1 MVNTHGSKMRMSPS
15 LARFLFAAALCSP
28 AMVLSQAAPAPA
40 PAAPTG
46 PAPGA
51 NGPNVGSVAPDF
63 SLPGATRYG
72 RLQNPVK
79 LSDFRGQTVVL
90 AFFFQARTKG

>member
-1 MVNTHGSKMRMSPS
+1 MRMSPS

-28 AMVLSQAAPAPA
+28 AMVLSQAVPAPA

-51 NGPNVGSVAPDF
+51 NGPKVGSVAPDF

-79 LSDFRGQTVVL
+79 LSDYRGQTVVL
-90 AFFFQARTKG
+90 AFFFEARTKG

>member
-1 MVNTHGSKMRMSPS
+1 MI
-15 LARFLFAAALCSP
+15 FAAAFLVP
-28 AMVLSQAAPAPA
+28 GLAFSQVAPA
-40 PAAPTG
+40 PAAAG

-51 NGPNVGSVAPDF
+51 NGPQVGSVAPDF